1 MHGGTRNKLTTWWA
15 TQDIFGELSI
25 LCDGRHEHAK
35 WNPKPVGKHLSFPTA
50 EEAAYPLL
58 LCKRLVAIL
67 LAYARHM
74 GAEQHNTLQDQLPAS
89 TVTSPLVSEF
99 QDYKQFAIDPVADP
113 EKLVFLTT
121 CPKAPELFNDDCSG
135 VSSGS
140 MNMHVFG
147 FQVKRALK

>member
-1 MHGGTRNKLTTWWA
+1 M
-15 TQDIFGELSI
+15 
-25 LCDGRHEHAK
+25 
-35 WNPKPVGKHLSFPTA
+35 
-50 EEAAYPLL
+50 
-58 LCKRLVAIL
+58 CKRLVAIL

-74 GAEQHNTLQDQLPAS
+74 GAEQHNTLQEQLPAS
-89 TVTSPLVSEF
+89 TVTSHRWILDMLPRGKRMKPLVSEF
-99 QDYKQFAIDPVADP
+99 QDYKQLAIDPVADP